1 MYAGLIALS
10 LMAVLG
16 LHLTAQLRMMRAAE
30 SRVSTANLSRKYQ
43 PMLRLLSENDLAI
56 VAGSP
61 ELMKKLRAERRA
73 IFRRYLDCLV
83 KDYAQLLAGLRRVM
97 VESSVDRPE
106 LARALAK
113 NRFLFAVAICK
124 IQYRLALHAAG
135 IGTVDISGIVAAFDG
150 MRRFV
155 STAEKTLVSAA
166 A

>member
-1 MYAGLIALS
+1 MALI
-10 LMAVLG
+10 LMAVLV

-30 SRVSTANLSRKYQ
+30 SRAPRGNLNRKYQ
-43 PMLRLLSENDLAI
+43 PMLRLLSEKDFAI

-61 ELMKKLRAERRA
+61 ELMKRLRAERRA
-73 IFRRYLDCLV
+73 IFRGYLHCLI

-113 NRFLFAVAICK
+113 NRVLFAVAICK
-124 IQYRLALHAAG
+124 VEYRLALHAAG
-135 IGTVDISGIVAAFDG
+135 VGTVDISGIVTAFDG

-155 STAEKTLVSAA
+155 STAERTLLAQAA
-166 A
+166 